1 MIGAMTAP
9 SSDAV
14 FRAVSEQ
21 DRSGPGAVGPLL
33 VAPSSV
39 TDGEFGMFEIEI
51 AAGSSP
57 VVPHYHTGFTE
68 SFYVIEGTV
77 GLRLG
82 DDEVVAG
89 PGDFA
94 FVPRNGLHGFRNAG
108 DETARLLIIFTPGI
122 PREEYFRELAELY
135 QLSTSPTREEIDAVA
150 LRHDQVNVHE
160 D

>member
-1 MIGAMTAP
+1 MTAP
-9 SSDAV
+9 SGDAV
-14 FRAVSEQ
+14 FRPVSDQ
-21 DRSGPGAVGPLL
+21 DRSGPGALGPLL
-33 VAPSSV
+33 VAPSSA

-51 AAGSSP
+51 AAGSPP

-68 SFYVIEGTV
+68 SFYVLDGTV
-77 GLRLG
+77 GIRLG
-82 DDEVVAG
+82 DEEIVAG

-108 DETARLLIIFTPGI
+108 EDAARLLVIFTPGI

-135 QLSTSPTREEIDAVA
+135 RGATQPTREQIDAVA